1 MTPMTQSP
9 HTLSMASMC
18 VCDTVLY
25 KTCFEVKDDS
35 LNPLAS
41 PFLLILFLNDNGGKR
56 SEDCQELILIHFISI
71 KYGTRDINFP
81 PFSFG
86 QQAYKIFTYKKHV
99 DIPYIFYRYGGR
111 LKTLSLKT

>member
-1 MTPMTQSP
+1 MTQSP

-41 PFLLILFLNDNGGKR
+41 PFLLIIFLNDNGGKR

>member
-9 HTLSMASMC
+9 HTLSMVSMC

-71 KYGTRDINFP
+71 KYGSRDINFP